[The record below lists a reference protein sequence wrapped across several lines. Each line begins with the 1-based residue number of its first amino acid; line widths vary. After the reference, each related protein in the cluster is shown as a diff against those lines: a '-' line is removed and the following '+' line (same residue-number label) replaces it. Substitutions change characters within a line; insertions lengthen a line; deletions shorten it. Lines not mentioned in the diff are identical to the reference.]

1 MSLLVAAR
9 KQKVSGIS
17 LQRAQ
22 PSRDSCPPPSTLRKE
37 TQDRRAVINKRYL
50 HKTEQNSKNPNNSF
64 LAEKQTHPPG
74 SASRRGADPARCG
87 AHSLNLHLQLVLRF
101 RKRGVRSNPDL
112 LHSSR
117 AANSRPSSDP
127 QKAPPEFIF
136 FAVKNCTVEKLKP
149 RGKEIPPEL
158 KTGHV
163 EKGRNSWGWL
173 REALA

>member
-9 KQKVSGIS
+9 KQKVSGIP

-22 PSRDSCPPPSTLRKE
+22 SSRDSRPPPSTLRKE
-37 TQDRRAVINKRYL
+37 TQDRRAVINK
-50 HKTEQNSKNPNNSF
+50 TEQNSKNPNNSF
-64 LAEKQTHPPG
+64 LAEKQTCPP
-74 SASRRGADPARCG
+74 SSSSRRGADPARCG
-87 AHSLNLHLQLVLRF
+87 AHSLNLHLQLVPQF